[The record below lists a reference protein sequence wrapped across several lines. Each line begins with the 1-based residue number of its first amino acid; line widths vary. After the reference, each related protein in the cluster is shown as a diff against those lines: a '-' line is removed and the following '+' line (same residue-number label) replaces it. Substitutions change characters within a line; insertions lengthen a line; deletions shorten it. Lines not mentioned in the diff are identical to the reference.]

1 MSNTYPCDRM
11 IIGQGILKFYFDTLN
26 NIIPCLRKG
35 EEMLTK
41 VYVDVDETLVF
52 WENPNNPYFGN
63 LTVNHDL
70 IEVLKKGLDKNL
82 FKVCIWSYGGKK
94 YAEMIA
100 KTIFKD
106 YKLPFYSKE
115 TYYKVPDNCIA
126 VDDREQKDRYY
137 LEKFAK
143 VFSPTQFV
151 DYIDEK
157 LRELDKG

>member
-1 MSNTYPCDRM
+1 M

-70 IEVLKKGLDKNL
+70 IEVLKK
-82 FKVCIWSYGGKK
+82 VI
-94 YAEMIA
+94 
-100 KTIFKD
+100 
-106 YKLPFYSKE
+106 
-115 TYYKVPDNCIA
+115 
-126 VDDREQKDRYY
+126 
-137 LEKFAK
+137 
-143 VFSPTQFV
+143 
-151 DYIDEK
+151 
-157 LRELDKG
+157 